1 MKLLVVGSLVLG
13 GMVSAC
19 SLSGIH
25 LGASAQDNGSL
36 TGTVERVWE
45 DGFRLNTGERTIRV
59 DSWEVCGDF
68 TANHVAVGDRISI
81 IGEFSGREFDAFGIM
96 DTDGNSLCPTAF
108 GIPSASEQSPAQSPD
123 QPEIRAQAPV
133 PQGNSLSGSVERV
146 WEDGFRLNT
155 GERDVRVDSWN
166 VCGDFT
172 ANHVAVGDR
181 LTVSGEFDGGEFDAF
196 SIANSNGA
204 FLCR

>member
-1 MKLLVVGSLVLG
+1 MKVLAIGSLVLG
-13 GMVSAC
+13 GMVSVGC
-19 SLSGIH
+19 LSGMYTSV
-25 LGASAQDNGSL
+25 SAQNNDSF
-36 TGTVERVWE
+36 TGIVERVWE
-45 DGFRLNTGERTIRV
+45 DGFRLNTGDRTIRV

-68 TANHVAVGDRISI
+68 TASYVTVGNRISI
-81 IGEFSGREFDAFGIM
+81 IGEFEGREFDAFGIM

-108 GIPSASEQSPAQSPD
+108 GVPSTSEQSPVQSPD
-123 QPEIRAQAPV
+123 QPEMLAQAPA
-133 PQGNSLSGSVERV
+133 PQGNSFSGSVERV

-155 GERDVRVDSWN
+155 GEGTVRVDSWD

-196 SIANSNGA
+196 SITNSDGA
-204 FLCR
+204 SLCR